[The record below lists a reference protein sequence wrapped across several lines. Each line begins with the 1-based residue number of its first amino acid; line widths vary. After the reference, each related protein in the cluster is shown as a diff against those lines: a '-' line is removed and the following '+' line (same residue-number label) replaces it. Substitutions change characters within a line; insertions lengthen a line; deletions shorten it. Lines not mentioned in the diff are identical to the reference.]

1 MWSERIMSSA
11 LIQLAHNK
19 HERTSEGMLKRRVQL
34 SPSHVIAQAAKS
46 VFKLQKEQLNLRK
59 KHIW

>member
-19 HERTSEGMLKRRVQL
+19 HERTSEGMLKRRIQL
-34 SPSHVIAQAAKS
+34 SLPHVIAQA
-46 VFKLQKEQLNLRK
+46 VFKLRK
-59 KHIW
+59 DGLTSH